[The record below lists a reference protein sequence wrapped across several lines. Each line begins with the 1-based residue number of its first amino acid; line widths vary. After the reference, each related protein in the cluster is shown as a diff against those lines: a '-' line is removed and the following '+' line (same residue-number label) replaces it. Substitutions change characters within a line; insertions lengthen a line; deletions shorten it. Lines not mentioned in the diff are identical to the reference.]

1 MLVKT
6 LLNQPLCYL
15 ALLSRGIICVR
26 IGANYLG
33 NGECEFTVWSPT
45 LNSVAVQILTPEP
58 QVIALKPLT
67 EEYWQIKVSDVY
79 PGTLYR
85 YVVNDENAFADPG
98 SQYQPEGVHGPS
110 QVVDRHFEWT
120 DASWAGIRVESMI
133 FYEVHVGTF
142 TPEGTFTAII
152 PRLPELRELGINA
165 IEIMPISQFP
175 GDTHIE
181 ASLAYRNWG
190 YDGVYPF
197 AVQNSYG
204 SPADLKQ
211 LVNACHENDIAVVLD
226 VVYNHFGPEG
236 NYMSQF
242 APYFTETYKTPWGNA
257 MNFDGAHS
265 QGLRNYFI
273 QNALYWLSEFHID
286 ALRLD
291 AIQAIYDLGAKHFLW
306 ELSEA
311 VHHFSQQGQRWK
323 RHLIAESDLNN
334 PQIIR
339 PAEVGGYGLDAQW
352 CDDFHHALHVL
363 LTGDRQGYYQDF
375 GKCADLAKSYEDSF
389 VYDWKYSPDRK
400 RFHGVSCRD
409 RPLSQFLICIQN
421 HDQIGNQMKGER
433 LTQKISFEGLKLAA
447 GAVLLSPYL
456 PLLFMG
462 EEYGETAP
470 FLYFVSHSDPDLIQA
485 VRAGRKEEFEAFH
498 YEDDPPDPESSETFL
513 RSQLNWQ
520 LRHEGNHKVLW
531 NWYRQLINLRKTHP
545 ALLNQDRNFI
555 QATSDEDKQLVFV
568 RRWCET
574 SEIIFVMN
582 FNSSP
587 VRITLPIE
595 GNAHKL
601 LDSADT
607 SWSGSGSEASEYLS
621 ARQEVN
627 LQPTSLLL
635 YEVEH

>member
-1 MLVKT
+1 MK
-6 LLNQPLCYL
+6 
-15 ALLSRGIICVR
+15 
-26 IGANYLG
+26 IGAQYLG
-33 NGECEFTVWSPT
+33 NGECEFTVWSP
-45 LNSVAVQILTPEP
+45 LLDSVTVKILTPEQQLIP
-58 QVIALKPLT
+58 LKPQS
-67 EEYWQIKVSDVY
+67 EGYWHTKVNDVY

-85 YVVNDENAFADPG
+85 YVLNGQDNFADPA

-110 QVVDRHFEWT
+110 QIVDPSFEWT
-120 DASWAGIRVESMI
+120 DEGWAGIPVESMI

-175 GDTHIE
+175 GDTHVE
-181 ASLAYRNWG
+181 ATLAYRNWG
-190 YDGVYPF
+190 YDGVYPY

-204 SPADLKQ
+204 SPAELKQ
-211 LVNACHENDIAVVLD
+211 LVNACHQNNIAVVLD

-242 APYFTETYKTPWGNA
+242 APYFTKTYKTPWGEA
-257 MNFDGAHS
+257 LNFDDAHS
-265 QGLRNYFI
+265 QGVRNYFI
-273 QNALYWLSEFHID
+273 ENALYWLGEFHID

-306 ELSEA
+306 ELAEA
-311 VHHFSQQGQRWK
+311 VHHFSQQGQKWK

-339 PAEVGGYGLDAQW
+339 PAELGGYGLDAQW
-352 CDDFHHALHVL
+352 SDDFHHSLHTL

-375 GKCADLAKSYEDSF
+375 GKCADLAKAYSDTF

-409 RPLSQFLICIQN
+409 RSLSQFTVCIQN

-433 LTQKISFEGLKLAA
+433 LTQRISFEGLKLAA
-447 GAVLLSPYL
+447 GAVLLSPNL

-470 FLYFVSHSDPDLIQA
+470 FIYFVSHSDPDLIQA
-485 VRAGRKEEFEAFH
+485 VRAGRKQEFEAFH
-498 YEDDPPDPESSETFL
+498 YADDPPDPESAETFL
-513 RSQLNWQ
+513 KSKLNWE
-520 LRHEGNHKVLW
+520 LRNEGKHKVLW
-531 NWYRQLINLRKTHP
+531 DWYRQLINLRKTHP

-555 QATSDEDKQLVFV
+555 EATSDEEKEVVIV
-568 RRWCET
+568 RRWCES

-582 FNSSP
+582 FNSSS
-587 VRITLPIE
+587 VTVTLPSQHDV
-595 GNAHKL
+595 HKI

-607 SWSGSGSEASEYLS
+607 SWSGPGSKAAEHLS
-621 ARQEVN
+621 AGQELTVKA
-627 LQPTSLLL
+627 TSLVL
-635 YEVEH
+635 YEGG

>member
-1 MLVKT
+1 M
-6 LLNQPLCYL
+6 
-15 ALLSRGIICVR
+15 R

-33 NGECEFTVWSPT
+33 NGECEFTVWSPLLDGVT
-45 LNSVAVQILTPEP
+45 VQVLTPEP
-58 QVIALKPLT
+58 QLIPLKPQS
-67 EEYWQIKVSDVY
+67 EGYWHTKVNDVY
-79 PGTLYR
+79 PGALYR
-85 YVVNDENAFADPG
+85 YVLNGQDTFADPA

-110 QVVDRHFEWT
+110 QIVDHHFEWT
-120 DASWAGIRVESMI
+120 DEGWAGIPVESMI
-133 FYEVHVGTF
+133 FYELHVGTF

-175 GDTHIE
+175 GDTHVE
-181 ASLAYRNWG
+181 AALTYRNWG

-204 SPADLKQ
+204 SPAELKQ
-211 LVNACHENDIAVVLD
+211 LVNACHQNNIAVVLD

-242 APYFTETYKTPWGNA
+242 APYFTQTYKTPWGEA
-257 MNFDGAHS
+257 LNFDDAHS
-265 QGLRNYFI
+265 QGVRNYFI
-273 QNALYWLSEFHID
+273 QNALYWLGEFHID

-306 ELSEA
+306 ELAEA
-311 VHHFSQQGQRWK
+311 IHHFSQQGQRWK

-339 PAEVGGYGLDAQW
+339 PAELGGYGIDAQW
-352 CDDFHHALHVL
+352 SDDFHHALHTL

-375 GKCADLAKSYEDSF
+375 GQFADLAKAYNDTF

-409 RPLSQFLICIQN
+409 RSLSQFTVCIQN

-433 LTQKISFEGLKLAA
+433 LSQRISFEGLKLAA

-470 FLYFVSHSDPDLIQA
+470 FIYFVSHSDPDLIQM

-498 YEDDPPDPESSETFL
+498 YADDPPDPESVETFL
-513 RSQLNWQ
+513 SSKLNWE
-520 LRHEGNHKVLW
+520 LRHNGKHKVLW
-531 NWYRQLINLRKTHP
+531 DWYRQLINLRKTHP

-555 QATSDEDKQLVFV
+555 QATSDEDKQLVIV
-568 RRWCET
+568 RRWCES
-574 SEIIFVMN
+574 SELIFAMN

-587 VRITLPIE
+587 VTLTLPSQHDV
-595 GNAHKL
+595 HKI

-607 SWSGSGSEASEYLS
+607 SWSGPGSEAAEHLS
-621 ARQEVN
+621 AGQELTVKA
-627 LQPTSLLL
+627 TSLVL
-635 YEVEH
+635 YEGG

>member
-1 MLVKT
+1 MK
-6 LLNQPLCYL
+6 
-15 ALLSRGIICVR
+15 

-33 NGECEFTVWSPT
+33 NGECEFTVWSP
-45 LNSVAVQILTPEP
+45 LLDSVTVKILTPEEQLIP
-58 QVIALKPLT
+58 LKPQS
-67 EEYWQIKVSDVY
+67 EGYWHTKVNDVY

-85 YVVNDENAFADPG
+85 YVLNGQDNFADPA

-110 QVVDRHFEWT
+110 QIVDPFFEWT
-120 DASWAGIRVESMI
+120 DEGWTGIPVESMI

-165 IEIMPISQFP
+165 IEIMPISQVP

-181 ASLAYRNWG
+181 ATLAYRNWG
-190 YDGVYPF
+190 YDGVYPY

-204 SPADLKQ
+204 SPAELKQ
-211 LVNACHENDIAVVLD
+211 LVNACHQNNIAVVLD

-242 APYFTETYKTPWGNA
+242 APYFTKTYKTPWGEA
-257 MNFDGAHS
+257 MNFDDAHS
-265 QGLRNYFI
+265 QGVRNYFI
-273 QNALYWLSEFHID
+273 ENALYWLGEFHID

-306 ELSEA
+306 ELAEA

-334 PQIIR
+334 PRIIR
-339 PAEVGGYGLDAQW
+339 PAELGGYGLDAQW
-352 CDDFHHALHVL
+352 SDDFHHSLHVL
-363 LTGDRQGYYQDF
+363 LTGDRQGYYHDF
-375 GKCADLAKSYEDSF
+375 GKCADLAKAYSDTF

-400 RFHGVSCRD
+400 RFHGLSCRD
-409 RPLSQFLICIQN
+409 RPLSQFTVCIQN

-433 LTQKISFEGLKLAA
+433 LTQRISFEGLKLAA
-447 GAVLLSPYL
+447 GAVLLSPNL

-470 FLYFVSHSDPDLIQA
+470 FIYFVSHSDPDLIQA

-498 YEDDPPDPESSETFL
+498 YADDPPDPESAETFL
-513 RSQLNWQ
+513 KSKLNWE
-520 LRHEGNHKVLW
+520 LRNQGKHKVLW
-531 NWYRQLINLRKTHP
+531 DWYRQLINLRKTHP

-555 QATSDEDKQLVFV
+555 EATSDEEKEIVIV
-568 RRWCET
+568 RRWCES

-587 VRITLPIE
+587 VTVALPFE
-595 GNAHKL
+595 HNANKL

-607 SWSGSGSEASEYLS
+607 SWSGHGSEAPEHLS
-621 ARQEVN
+621 VGQEVK
-627 LQPTSLLL
+627 LQPTSLVL
-635 YEVEH
+635 YEKG

>member
-1 MLVKT
+1 M
-6 LLNQPLCYL
+6 
-15 ALLSRGIICVR
+15 R

-33 NGECEFTVWSPT
+33 NGECEFTVWSPLLDSVTVKT
-45 LNSVAVQILTPEP
+45 LTAQQQIIP
-58 QVIALKPLT
+58 LKPQS
-67 EEYWQIKVSDVY
+67 EGYWHAKVNDVY

-85 YVVNDENAFADPG
+85 YVLNGQDAFADPA

-110 QVVDRHFEWT
+110 QIVDHQFEWT
-120 DASWAGIRVESMI
+120 DEGWAGIPVESMI
-133 FYEVHVGTF
+133 FYELHVGTF

-181 ASLAYRNWG
+181 ASLTYRNWG

-204 SPADLKQ
+204 SPAELKQ
-211 LVNACHENDIAVVLD
+211 LVNACHQHNIAVVLD

-236 NYMSQF
+236 NYMGQF

-257 MNFDGAHS
+257 MNFDAAHS
-265 QGLRNYFI
+265 QGVRNYFI
-273 QNALYWLSEFHID
+273 QNALYWLREFHID

-306 ELSEA
+306 ELAEA
-311 VHHFSQQGQRWK
+311 VHHFSQQGQKWK

-339 PAEVGGYGLDAQW
+339 PSELGGYGIDAQW
-352 CDDFHHALHVL
+352 SDDFHHALHTL

-375 GKCADLAKSYEDSF
+375 GQFADLAKAYNDTF
-389 VYDWKYSPDRK
+389 VYDWKYAPHRQ

-409 RPLSQFLICIQN
+409 RSLSQFSVCIQN

-433 LTQKISFEGLKLAA
+433 LSQRISFEGLKLAA

-470 FLYFVSHSDPDLIQA
+470 FIYFVSHSDPDLIQA
-485 VRAGRKEEFEAFH
+485 VRAGRKQEFEAFH
-498 YEDDPPDPESSETFL
+498 YADDPPDPEAAETFL
-513 RSQLNWQ
+513 SSKLNWQ
-520 LRHEGNHKVLW
+520 LRNEGNHKVLW

-555 QATSDEDKQLVFV
+555 KATSDEDKQLVIV
-568 RRWCET
+568 RRWCEA
-574 SEIIFVMN
+574 SELIFVMN

-587 VRITLPIE
+587 VTVTLPI
-595 GNAHKL
+595 GNNANKL

-607 SWSGSGSEASEYLS
+607 LWSGPGSEAAEHFS
-621 ARQEVN
+621 AGEEVK
-627 LQPTSLLL
+627 LQPTNLVLFEL
-635 YEVEH
+635 DR

>member
-1 MLVKT
+1 MK
-6 LLNQPLCYL
+6 
-15 ALLSRGIICVR
+15 

-33 NGECEFTVWSPT
+33 NGECEFTVWSP
-45 LNSVAVQILTPEP
+45 LLDSVTVKILTPEQQLIP
-58 QVIALKPLT
+58 LKPKSDG
-67 EEYWQIKVSDVY
+67 YWHTKVNDVY

-85 YVVNDENAFADPG
+85 YVLNGQDTFADPA

-110 QVVDRHFEWT
+110 QIVDQHFEWT
-120 DASWAGIRVESMI
+120 DETWAGIPVESMI

-142 TPEGTFTAII
+142 TPEGSFTAII

-165 IEIMPISQFP
+165 IEIMPIAQFP

-181 ASLAYRNWG
+181 ASLTYRNWG

-204 SPADLKQ
+204 SPAELKQ
-211 LVNACHENDIAVVLD
+211 LVNACHQHNIAVVLD

-242 APYFTETYKTPWGNA
+242 APYFTKTYKTPWGDA
-257 MNFDGAHS
+257 LNFDDAHS
-265 QGLRNYFI
+265 QGVRNYFI
-273 QNALYWLSEFHID
+273 QNALYWLGEFHID

-291 AIQAIYDLGAKHFLW
+291 AVQAIYDLGAKHFLW
-306 ELSEA
+306 ELAEA
-311 VHHFSQQGQRWK
+311 VHHFSQQGQKWK
-323 RHLIAESDLNN
+323 RHLIAESDQNN

-339 PAEVGGYGLDAQW
+339 PAELGGYGIDAQW
-352 CDDFHHALHVL
+352 SDDFHHSLHAL

-375 GKCADLAKSYEDSF
+375 GQCADLAKAYEDTF
-389 VYDWKYSPDRK
+389 VYDWKYAPHRK

-409 RPLSQFLICIQN
+409 RPLSQFSVCIQN

-433 LTQKISFEGLKLAA
+433 LSQRISFEGLKLAA

-470 FLYFVSHSDPDLIQA
+470 FIYFVSHSDPDLIQA
-485 VRAGRKEEFEAFH
+485 VQAGRREEFEAFH
-498 YEDDPPDPESSETFL
+498 YADDPPDPESAETFL
-513 RSQLNWQ
+513 KSKLNWQ
-520 LRHEGNHKVLW
+520 LRNEGKHKVLW
-531 NWYRQLINLRKTHP
+531 DWYRQLINLRKTHP

-555 QATSDEDKQLVFV
+555 QATSDKVKDLVIV
-568 RRWCET
+568 RRWCES
-574 SEIIFVMN
+574 SELIFVMN

-587 VRITLPIE
+587 VTVALPI
-595 GNAHKL
+595 GHNAEKL

-607 SWSGSGSEASEYLS
+607 SWSGPGSEAAEHLS
-621 ARQEVN
+621 VGQEVKVKA
-627 LQPTSLLL
+627 TSIVL
-635 YEVEH
+635 YERR